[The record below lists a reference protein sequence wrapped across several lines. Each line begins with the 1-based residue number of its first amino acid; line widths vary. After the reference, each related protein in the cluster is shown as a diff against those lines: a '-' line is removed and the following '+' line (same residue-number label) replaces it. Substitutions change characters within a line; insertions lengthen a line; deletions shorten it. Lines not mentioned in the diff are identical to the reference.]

1 MRRKYLM
8 TAASVAIASSLFGSL
23 MSSPSSSAATLQF
36 SIVNPGDA
44 FTLIREGGGGGMRGG
59 AMDRGGGTRG
69 GGIGQRPGGRG
80 GTIGQRGGTRG
91 GAIGQHEGMRGRGIR
106 GQGRVE
112 RDVMV
117 RGRRGTS
124 VRGGRTVIY
133 EGRKGIRRKAFF
145 RGGRWWYG
153 RSCYTNCR
161 DSGFGPG
168 YCDRLG
174 Y

>member
-23 MSSPSSSAATLQF
+23 MLSQSTSAATLQF
-36 SIVNPGDA
+36 SIANPGDA
-44 FTLIREGGGGGMRGG
+44 LTLIREGGAGSGMRGRT
-59 AMDRGGGTRG
+59 MDRS
-69 GGIGQRPGGRG
+69 
-80 GTIGQRGGTRG
+80 GGTRG
-91 GAIGQHEGMRGRGIR
+91 GAIGQRQGGRGGAIGQREGTRGGAMGRRQGMRGGAISQREGMRGRG
-106 GQGRVE
+106 
-112 RDVMV
+112 
-117 RGRRGTS
+117 RGTA

-133 EGRKGIRRKAFF
+133 GGGRGIRRKAFF

-168 YCDRLG
+168 YCDRLC